1 MASLGFSL
9 SNARSL
15 YPPLKLGFPSKPR
28 ILSISTL
35 NFSSTF
41 RCIGSRRLQKNH
53 KILTVSATNSNS
65 SGGKASNKGSD
76 VKETSNAS
84 KGPPFLTILFGFLVF
99 FIVFKVIG
107 SIVMWLVSLI
117 VNVPPPK

>member
-15 YPPLKLGFPSKPR
+15 YPPLKLGFPSKPQT
-28 ILSISTL
+28 LPISTL
-35 NFSSTF
+35 NFSSSF
-41 RCIGSRRLQKNH
+41 RCIGSRRLQKNQ
-53 KILTVSATNSNS
+53 KILTVSATSPNSR
-65 SGGKASNKGSD
+65 GGKASNDGSD
-76 VKETSNAS
+76 VKETGSAS
-84 KGPPFLTILFGFLVF
+84 KGPPLLTILFGFLVF
-99 FIVFKVIG
+99 FLVFKVIG

>member
-28 ILSISTL
+28 IPSISTL
-35 NFSSTF
+35 NFSSTL
-41 RCIGSRRLQKNH
+41 RCIGARRLQINQK
-53 KILTVSATNSNS
+53 KLSVSAVNSNS
-65 SGGKASNKGSD
+65 SDGKASNEN
-76 VKETSNAS
+76 VKESSNVS
-84 KGPPFLTILFGFLVF
+84 KGPPLLTILFGLLVF
-99 FIVFKVIG
+99 YIAVRVIG
-107 SIVMWLVSLI
+107 FIVMWLVSLI